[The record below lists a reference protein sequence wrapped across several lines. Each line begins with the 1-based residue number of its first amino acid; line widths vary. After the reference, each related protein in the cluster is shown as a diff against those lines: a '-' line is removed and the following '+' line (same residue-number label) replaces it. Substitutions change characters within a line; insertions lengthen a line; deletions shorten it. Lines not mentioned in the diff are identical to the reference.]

1 MAVGKII
8 RKVVSA
14 LVKKA
19 VKETPK
25 KRARIRTRPKPKK
38 RPPAAPPK
46 AKPSKAKVYK
56 AEFADEVQPPAAEGP
71 TSTGRTAREV
81 DKYVAGK
88 VSNPFAPK
96 VSSPPKPKPR
106 SPGVKYTKRDIQRA
120 LRGKK
125 RLAEIGK
132 EKRAQDTLETWKRG
146 FKPKG
151 TRPEPKA
158 PPKKRPGVWKDAK
171 GESLAEKAWKKDYV
185 AKEIKERKARD
196 AGVKKGLD
204 EQSRRKRWS
213 VDDSGKL
220 VRKGPPRKDWNPA
233 DDIGKPPKKRAS
245 KAAIAVAAAGAG
257 KGLIQL
263 AGKDRKKERKDSPQR
278 RILTTEERTK
288 SAAWRRKNRANLA
301 RLSREQGP
309 GRGTRRP
316 PSSLRMKPPVRR
328 RTGPHPPGG
337 RRGGR

>member
-8 RKVVSA
+8 RKVVSSLA
-14 LVKKA
+14 KKA

-46 AKPSKAKVYK
+46 
-56 AEFADEVQPPAAEGP
+56 
-71 TSTGRTAREV
+71 
-81 DKYVAGK
+81 
-88 VSNPFAPK
+88 
-96 VSSPPKPKPR
+96 PKPR
-106 SPGVKYTKRDIQRA
+106 SPEVKYTKN
-120 LRGKK
+120 
-125 RLAEIGK
+125 
-132 EKRAQDTLETWKRG
+132 EKQAQDTLETWKRG

-185 AKEIKERKARD
+185 AKEITERKARD